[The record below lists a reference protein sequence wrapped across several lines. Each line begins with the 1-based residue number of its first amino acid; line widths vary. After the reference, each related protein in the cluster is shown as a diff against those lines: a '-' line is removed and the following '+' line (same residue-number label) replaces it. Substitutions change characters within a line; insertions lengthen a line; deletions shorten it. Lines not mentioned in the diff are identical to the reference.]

1 MWESSGWLNLP
12 IISIGLIW
20 GVVLFTSCEP
30 VQQKS
35 NDVKESA
42 ISYNLHVRP
51 ILSDKCFACHG
62 PDANTREAG
71 LRLDVAEAAYAALKE
86 SPGAHAITPGNPA
99 ASEAF
104 LRMTSTDPAIK
115 MPPPASNL
123 ILSDEEVKIIEQWIK
138 DGAEYEP
145 HWAFVP
151 PVKAALPKVKKSDWP
166 GIEADYFILE
176 KIEQA
181 GLRPNP
187 PADRERLLRR
197 LSIDLTGLPPSEELM
212 SAFLDDRSE
221 DAYEKVVDKL
231 LASAAYGEKMAVHWM
246 DVSRYADSY
255 GYQDDN
261 YRSQWPWRDWVIHA
275 FNQNMPYDQFVTWQI
290 AGDLLPDADAEK
302 ILATAFNR
310 NHKYTEEGGVID
322 EEYRVE
328 YIADKIN
335 TITKGMLGLTLEC
348 ARCHDHKYDP
358 LSQKEYYEFFAFFNS
373 TPEKGYEGDVSV
385 SKPAKTPVMTISH
398 EEVEGILQFINAPD
412 TSKLTVSVMGEMDS
426 PRPTFILERGHY
438 ENLGQEVGPNTPAS
452 VLPFSEKYPKNRL
465 GLTQWMFDPSN
476 PLTSRVFVNQ
486 VWQELFG
493 RGLVETT
500 GDFGLQGELPSHQ
513 ALLDWLAV
521 DFMEN
526 GWDIKRLI
534 KQLVSS
540 STYKQSAVT
549 DKKKLA
555 TDPENILLARAPRV
569 RMKAEFI
576 RDMVLYSSGLL
587 APKIGGPSVKPY
599 QPEGIWEAATS
610 GRGILAAYRQD
621 KGEALYRRGLYTF
634 IKLTVPP
641 PSMIIF
647 DASNRDQCEVHRLN
661 TNTPLQALVMM
672 NDPLIMEASRVLAA
686 NLIEETD
693 EADLQITM
701 GFRKIINREISK
713 KELSILSAYHH
724 EQWQQ
729 LKEDPDRARQL
740 LDAGEYPLPVEYD
753 AARLAAL
760 SLTLHTIYNMDEA
773 ITKT

>member
-1 MWESSGWLNLP
+1 MRERANWQNL
-12 IISIGLIW
+12 SLKYFGLIC
-20 GVVLFTSCEP
+20 GIILFSACDGM
-30 VQQKS
+30 QNKS
-35 NDVKESA
+35 KGTNISS

-86 SPGAHAITPGNPA
+86 SPAAHAIVPGNPGS
-99 ASEAF
+99 SEAF

-115 MPPPASNL
+115 MPPPGSNL
-123 ILSDEEVKIIEQWIK
+123 MLSDEEIKVIEQWIK
-138 DGAEYEP
+138 EGAEYEP

-151 PVKAALPKVKKSDWP
+151 PVKKPLPKIKMSDWP
-166 GIEADYFILE
+166 TGETDYFILE

-187 PADRERLLRR
+187 IADKERLLKR
-197 LSIDLTGLPPSEELM
+197 LSTDLTGLPPSDELM
-212 SAFLDDRSE
+212 TDFLHDRSP
-221 DAYEKVVDKL
+221 DAYEKMVDKL
-231 LASAAYGEKMAVHWM
+231 LASKAYGEKMSVHWM
-246 DVSRYADSY
+246 DVARYADSY

-275 FNQNMPYDQFVTWQI
+275 FNSNMPYDQFVTWQI
-290 AGDLLPDADAEK
+290 AGDLLPDTDAEK

-398 EEVEGILQFINAPD
+398 EDVQGILSFINASD
-412 TSKLTVSVMGEMDS
+412 TNKITVSVMGEMEA
-426 PRPTFILERGHY
+426 PRPTHILERGHY
-438 ENLGQEVGPNTPAS
+438 ENLGQEVGPNTPES

-476 PLTSRVFVNQ
+476 PLTARVFVNQ
-486 VWQELFG
+486 IWQELFG

-500 GDFGLQGELPSHQ
+500 GDFGLQGELPSHPE
-513 ALLDWLAV
+513 LLDWLAV
-521 DFMEN
+521 DFMEH
-526 GWDIKRLI
+526 GWDVKRLI

-540 STYKQSAVT
+540 STYTQSAVA
-549 DKKKLA
+549 DQKKLA
-555 TDPENILLARAPRV
+555 TDPDNILLSRAPRV
-569 RMKAEFI
+569 RLKAEFI

-587 APKIGGPSVKPY
+587 VPKIGGPSVKPY

-610 GRGILAAYRQD
+610 GRGILATYRQD

-647 DASNRDQCEVHRLN
+647 DASNRDQCEINRSN

-672 NDPLIMEASRVLAA
+672 NDPLIMEASRVMAA
-686 NLIEETD
+686 NLIEENQET
-693 EADLQITM
+693 ELQISRA
-701 GFRKIINREISK
+701 FRKIISREISK
-713 KELSILSAYHH
+713 KELSILSTYYN

-729 LKEDPDRARQL
+729 LKDDPERALQL
-740 LDAGEYPLPVEYD
+740 LSEGEYPLPAEYD
-753 AARLAAL
+753 AAHLAAL
-760 SLTLHTIYNMDEA
+760 SLTIHTIYNMDEA

>member
-1 MWESSGWLNLP
+1 MRERASWQHLP
-12 IISIGLIW
+12 LISLSLFCGF
-20 GVVLFTSCEP
+20 VLFSACDRD
-30 VQQKS
+30 QKKV
-35 NDVKESA
+35 NDAKTA
-42 ISYNLHVRP
+42 TISYNLHVRP
-51 ILSDKCFACHG
+51 VLSDKCFACHG

-71 LRLDVAEAAYAALKE
+71 LRLDIAEAAYAALKE
-86 SPGAHAITPGNPA
+86 SPGAHALVPGNPQS
-99 ASEAF
+99 SEAF
-104 LRMTSTDPAIK
+104 LRITSSDPSVK
-115 MPPPASNL
+115 MPPPGSNL
-123 ILSDEEVKIIEQWIK
+123 MLSDEEIKIIERWIK
-138 DGAEYEP
+138 EGAVYEP

-151 PVKAALPKVKKSDWP
+151 PVKAPLPKVKKSEWP
-166 GIEADYFILE
+166 TVETDFFILE
-176 KIEQA
+176 KIEKA
-181 GLRPNP
+181 GLKPNP
-187 PADRERLLRR
+187 PADKERLLRR
-197 LSIDLTGLPPSEELM
+197 LSIDLTGLPPSEELI
-212 SAFLDDRSE
+212 ATFLNDRSP
-221 DAYEKVVDKL
+221 DAYEKMVDKL
-231 LASAAYGEKMAVHWM
+231 LASKTYGEKMAVHWM
-246 DVSRYADSY
+246 DVARYADSY

-275 FNQNMPYDQFVTWQI
+275 FNRNMPYDQFVTWQI
-290 AGDLLPDADAEK
+290 AGDLLPDTDAEK

-385 SKPAKTPVMTISH
+385 SKPAKPPLMSISH
-398 EEVEGILQFINAPD
+398 EDIQGILSFINAPD
-412 TSKLTVSVMGEMDS
+412 TSKITVSVMGEMDTL
-426 PRPTFILERGHY
+426 RPTHILERGHY
-438 ENLGQEVGPNTPAS
+438 ENLGQEVGPNTPET
-452 VLPFSEKYPKNRL
+452 VLPFSEKYPRNRL

-476 PLTSRVFVNQ
+476 PLTARVFVNQ
-486 VWQELFG
+486 IWQELFG

-500 GDFGLQGELPSHQ
+500 GDFGLQGELPTHQ
-513 ALLDWLAV
+513 ELLDWLAV
-521 DFMEN
+521 DFMEHQ
-526 GWDIKRLI
+526 WDVKRLV
-534 KQLVSS
+534 KHLVSS
-540 STYKQSAVT
+540 STYKQSAVA
-549 DKKKLA
+549 DKNKLA
-555 TDPENILLARAPRV
+555 SDPDNILLSRAPRI
-569 RMKAEFI
+569 RLKAEFI

-587 APKIGGPSVKPY
+587 VPEIGGPSVKPY

-610 GRGILAAYRQD
+610 GRGILATYRQD

-647 DASNRDQCEVHRLN
+647 DASNRDQCEVNRSN

-686 NLIEETD
+686 NIIKETN
-693 EADLQITM
+693 ETELQISTA
-701 GFRKIINREISK
+701 FRKIISRDISK
-713 KELSILSAYHH
+713 KELSILSTYYK

-729 LKEDPDRARQL
+729 LKDDPDKASQL
-740 LDAGEYPLPVEYD
+740 LSIGEYPLPASYD

-760 SLTLHTIYNMDEA
+760 TLTLHTMYNMDEA